1 MECQWKIIIY
11 AIMYMCIIIICVEF
25 LHVESIFGGH
35 KSKISASR
43 ITGSCELTNEDAIY
57 LTPLL

>member
-1 MECQWKIIIY
+1 
-11 AIMYMCIIIICVEF
+11 MYMCIIIICVEF